1 MQEPQQRPPRQP
13 LVAPGQ
19 IEHHIPDLT
28 VTAAGDVTL
37 AALQEKLAENGQW
50 LPIDGDPQLALS
62 RLVETNSS
70 GPLRLGFGAWR
81 DLLLGVQFTT
91 ASGQF
96 ITVGART
103 MKNVAGY
110 DVTKLMVG
118 QHGLFGTIKTVT
130 TRSYKRPD
138 GAILATFPPMIET
151 VAALLTTPARP
162 QWAMAKAGEI
172 YCGYLGD
179 ERTLDFYQSC
189 LADYGA
195 AKLQRQSLEQDIE
208 FRNRHWLGN
217 RKPTVFRAS
226 VPPARVLQFMSM
238 ISDATS
244 AADPIF
250 GIVVG
255 SISSSSESEA
265 IDRATAQLGGTVV
278 YGDPDKIRSF
288 LGASGDRLRLL
299 ERLQSAFDE

>member
-1 MQEPQQRPPRQP
+1 MQDPQQRPPREP
-13 LVAPGQ
+13 FVAPGQ
-19 IEHHIPDLT
+19 IEHYIADLT

-37 AALQEKLAENGQW
+37 AALQDKLAENGQW
-50 LPIDGDPQLALS
+50 LPIDGDPQLPLS
-62 RLVETNSS
+62 RLAEINST

-91 ASGQF
+91 PSGQF

-118 QHGLFGTIKTVT
+118 QHGLFGTIRTIT
-130 TRSYKRPD
+130 TRSYKRPA
-138 GAILATFPPMIET
+138 GAILTTFPPMIEK

-162 QWAMAKAGEI
+162 QWAMAREGQV

-208 FRNRHWLGN
+208 FRNRYWLGQ

-226 VPPARVLQFMSM
+226 VPPAKVLQFMSL
-238 ISDATS
+238 IPDATS

-255 SISSSSESEA
+255 STSSISECDTV
-265 IDRATAQLGGTVV
+265 DRAAAQLGGTVV
-278 YGDPDKIRSF
+278 HDDPDKIRSF
-288 LGASGDRLRLL
+288 FNAGGDRLRLL
-299 ERLQSAFDE
+299 ERLQSAFNE